1 MLYINFYIGKMGLE
15 IELNIEKLF
24 FIMNKKW

>member
-1 MLYINFYIGKMGLE
+1 MIIFFVVLRRTELALLL

-24 FIMNKKW
+24 MGC